1 MFGLSAKTSITIFL
15 TRLVITLVG
24 VGATS
29 FAVAN
34 YVVKAN
40 STGIITAIETI
51 QKSSETRDVN
61 FATTLS
67 SIKDSTNITLAGLQT
82 SIDRLNETVI
92 ANNQT
97 VFDNTD
103 ATMDLGTQL
112 SSLSGETASQTVKI
126 DDLDGKVTNLQTAVL
141 SAGIPVLPTAFHPFS
156 AITNAEWAVMRDGLR
171 ANSDGNVYIEA
182 EGIPLLINAIED
194 SVKGSDLLNPTV
206 SIPE

>member
-1 MFGLSAKTSITIFL
+1 MLGLSAKTSITIFL

-29 FAVAN
+29 FGVAN

-40 STGIITAIETI
+40 STGIITALETI
-51 QKSSETRDVN
+51 QKSSEARDVS

-67 SIKDSTNITLAGLQT
+67 SIQNSSSVTLTSLQA

-97 VFDNTD
+97 VFANTD
-103 ATMDLGTQL
+103 VTRDLGTQL

-126 DDLDGKVTNLQTAVL
+126 DNLDDKVTNLQTAVL
-141 SAGIPVLPTAFHPFS
+141 GAGIPVLPTAYHPFS
-156 AITNAEWAVMRDGLR
+156 GITELGWAEMRNGL
-171 ANSDGNVYIEA
+171 AASSDGNVYIEA
-182 EGIPLLINAIED
+182 ESIPILVKGIED
-194 SVKGSDLLNPTV
+194 SVKFLNPTI